1 MRKIQLK
8 MQDGKIFAKSTKS
21 ECEVEFYPSSTALC
35 AKGHANLPDARLL
48 VPVNPIWWLED
59 DAQKG
64 EWVDVEFT
72 CAVAG
77 E

>member
-1 MRKIQLK
+1 MATIKVR

-21 ECEVEFYPSSTALC
+21 ESELEFYPASTALC
-35 AKGHANLPDARLL
+35 AKGHANLADARLL
-48 VPVNPIWWLED
+48 VPANPIWWLED

-64 EWVDVEFT
+64 EWVDFEFT

-77 E
+77 K